1 MEENYDIKYTSEEK
15 KIEGGK
21 SSVTTNNIKE
31 KEEEEKDLLNKFH
44 GEIGSQSKSGHLG
57 GGRGNMEESF
67 SSFGNKEGVAVKAAP
82 SDHTSFLKHVNSD
95 NKNDKPDIPLPKN
108 QPVASANNLPVKEEV
123 PKPSNSQSSLHPAN
137 AGHVGSYSN
146 NPNVNTSITKSHKNY
161 EDSTLEGLGSAR
173 KISDE
178 DIKNAATLL
187 LEEVTGEVLRNNKL
201 KINAGGLMNGL
212 RKAKDGVAF
221 FGKVKNLFCIIYN
234 IKFFVLFHNKKY
246 QYFSQKTIFIKF
258 RLNTEINYFDF

>member
-21 SSVTTNNIKE
+21 SGIPTSNIKE

-44 GEIGSQSKSGHLG
+44 GEIGSQSKSGNLG
-57 GGRGNMEESF
+57 GGKSNMEESF
-67 SSFGNKEGVAVKAAP
+67 SSFGNKEGAVKGASA
-82 SDHTSFLKHVNSD
+82 DHTSFLKHVNSD
-95 NKNDKPDIPLPKN
+95 KRNDKPDIPLPTS
-108 QPVASANNLPVKEEV
+108 QPVTTASNIPVREEV
-123 PKPSNSQSSLHPAN
+123 PKPSSSQSSLHPAN
-137 AGHVGSYSN
+137 AGHQPSASN
-146 NPNVNTSITKSHKNY
+146 NNNTNVNTSITKSHKNY

-201 KINAGGLMNGL
+201 KINAGGLTNGL

-221 FGKVKNLFCIIYN
+221 FGKVIHLF
-234 IKFFVLFHNKKY
+234 F
-246 QYFSQKTIFIKF
+246 IFCK
-258 RLNTEINYFDF
+258 L